1 MRLLLVLLTSMLV
14 FTNCASSKKLDKIL
28 KKLDEQQGSIAD
40 KEREIERLNRSLDK
54 MQAAYDEVQRRN
66 EADKKR
72 IEEYRGLF
80 FKLKKLIDDGKLKL
94 KLQDG
99 KMVVI
104 LPSDVLFASG
114 SHHLSERGIMAVKE
128 ITPLLASLDDKEFQV
143 EGHTDNVPI
152 YTVMHPTNWELA
164 ADRALNVLHTMIK
177 AGMPAERIS
186 ATSFGDSRPVQPN
199 NTIMGQ
205 TANRRIEI
213 VIVPNLRDLPG
224 YDELK
229 KIADKNKLP
238 DTHPEN
244 PGQNELPS
252 ADSAGQSE

>member
-1 MRLLLVLLTSMLV
+1 MRRLPLILSILLVFSH
-14 FTNCASSKKLDKIL
+14 CASSKKLDKIL
-28 KKLDEQQGSIAD
+28 KKLDDQQGSIAE

-54 MQAAYDEVQRRN
+54 MQAAYDEVQKRN

-94 KLQDG
+94 KLVDG
-99 KMVVI
+99 KMVVV

-114 SHHLSERGIMAVKE
+114 SHRLSERGILAVQE
-128 ITPLLASLDDKEFQV
+128 ITPLLASLADKEFQI

-152 YTVMHPTNWELA
+152 FTLMHPTNWELA

-229 KIADKNKLP
+229 KIAEKNKQ
-238 DTHPEN
+238 PEPPAEN
-244 PGQNELPS
+244 SEQNEQPAENNTEPS
-252 ADSAGQSE
+252 E